1 MELEINK
8 KLIRKGI
15 SKEVYFVKDKKFVNN
30 ILHYII
36 RSKNSG
42 DIILSKFAIEK
53 DFILNEDYQNQKQS
67 NNFAS
72 AFRKK
77 IKEFLK

>member
-1 MELEINK
+1 MNLEIND

-15 SKEVYFVKDKKFVNN
+15 SKEVYFIVSKKHVNN

-36 RSKNSG
+36 KSKNTG
-42 DIILSKFAIEK
+42 EIILSKFAIEK
-53 DFILNEDYQNQKQS
+53 DFFLSEDYQKQKQS

>member
-8 KLIRKGI
+8 KFIIK
-15 SKEVYFVKDKKFVNN
+15 SK
-30 ILHYII
+30 
-36 RSKNSG
+36 SSG

-53 DFILNEDYQNQKQS
+53 DFILSEDYQKQKQS

>member
-36 RSKNSG
+36 KSKSSG

-53 DFILNEDYQNQKQS
+53 DF
-67 NNFAS
+67 F
-72 AFRKK
+72 
-77 IKEFLK
+77 

>member
-1 MELEINK
+1 MTLKINE

-15 SKEVYFVKDKKFVNN
+15 SKEEYFVKDKKFVNN

-36 RSKNSG
+36 KSKNSG

-53 DFILNEDYQNQKQS
+53 DFILSKNLQKIKQS
-67 NNFAS
+67 KDFAS
-72 AFRKK
+72 AFRNK
-77 IKEFLK
+77 IKNFLS